1 MSRIAFPVLTA
12 LGQQTRWR
20 AFEVLLKHGEHGL
33 LQREIAAALGIEKN
47 LMSVHLRILR
57 EAGLVSAEKNG
68 REVTYR
74 VTPKVA
80 RDAAEALLRAIDKG
94 TGS

>member
-1 MSRIAFPVLTA
+1 MSQPNLPIFTA

-20 AFEVLLKHGEHGL
+20 AFEVLLEHGDKGL

-47 LMSVHLRILR
+47 LMSVHLRILK
-57 EAGLVSAEKNG
+57 EADLVSAEKNG

-74 VTPKVA
+74 VTPAAA
-80 RDAAEALLRAIDKG
+80 REAAEILLRTIEGGKSA
-94 TGS
+94 

>member
-1 MSRIAFPVLTA
+1 MPQPNLPIFTA

-20 AFEVLLKHGEHGL
+20 AFEVLLGHGERGM

-47 LMSVHLRILR
+47 LMSVHLRILK
-57 EAGLVSAEKNG
+57 EADLVSAEKNG

-74 VTPKVA
+74 VTPTAA
-80 RDAAEALLRAIDKG
+80 REAAEILLRTIDGGRKA
-94 TGS
+94 

>member
-1 MSRIAFPVLTA
+1 MSRPNLPIFTA

-20 AFEVLLKHGEHGL
+20 AFEVLLEHGEQGL

-47 LMSVHLRILR
+47 LMSVHLRILK
-57 EAGLVSAEKNG
+57 EADLVSAEKNG

-74 VTPKVA
+74 VTPAAA
-80 RDAAEALLRAIDKG
+80 REAAETLLRTIDGGKAA
-94 TGS
+94 